1 MKILLPFLLLF
12 SENLASSLN
21 PIHVADNEIAKV
33 NDGASSSTS
42 IISVI
47 VTPLNDTLVANDITV
62 VVEEDVSGYEIKLSA
77 TDAENSTLT
86 FSIVDS
92 PLYGEVDTTTLG
104 DSRVRAYESRNAGQ
118 HQHNSHYTGSPRT
131 TIEGQAN
138 AVVSHLVNGHPSAI
152 WREIYSTTADDPWV
166 STYSR
171 GTDGELRPSLLST
184 VGPGLGSGF
193 KGGHLFVPEV
203 MFETFKAA
211 FNETGQAILEDT
223 ANYVMFG
230 DTGGKV
236 LYTPNENFFGTDSFT
251 YVATDNN
258 GVVSSKAT
266 VSITVTPVSDEPTSI
281 DATLNLSE
289 DSTGFI
295 ILPGSDADGDTL
307 TFTVGAASNGTV
319 TLVGDTALY
328 TPNPNY
334 NGKDSF
340 VYTVSDGIS
349 SSTSTITITVA
360 PVNDVPVADDISVTV
375 AEDSSV
381 TITLSASDVD
391 DTTNSSVEF
400 FQVGEE
406 YVGANDFDRIGN
418 VISLSGDGSTIAYGV
433 SRDDTNGSNTGL
445 VKVFRKEGNNLSQLG
460 ADIYG
465 AEANDRLGKDVS
477 LNHDGTILAVTSMS
491 DIIVYEYTDTVWIET
506 GRVMFSENDDD
517 EPIFFMDY
525 TIQLNSDGTILSVS
539 GGEYEDTVVKI
550 YKKQTDNNWSQLG
563 SEITGF
569 RYLSKN
575 SMSLSSDGLTIAIGD
590 PSNAD
595 IAGDAGEARVLKFI
609 DGDWTQLG
617 SDLNGENNAHNFG
630 YSTSLCS
637 DGSKLAVSAI
647 RSSSIGYVKTYEYV
661 DSDWIQLGSTISGES
676 RERFGTEISLSGDGS
691 LIAIS
696 AVVHNEYRGRVAV
709 YQFADSTWS
718 QVGDILEGK
727 ERFDQYGESVSLSKD
742 ASTLVIGSAN
752 GSNRY
757 IGSIEMYELEG
768 LGSSELTYS
777 VVGQPTYGSLDTVS
791 TETPSD
797 TTITVINYTPEKDY
811 NGSDTFTYTA
821 TDSKGG
827 VSDKATVSITVTP
840 VNDAPT
846 SSSSSDNLDEDALT
860 TFYLSGEDI
869 DGDTLTYI
877 ITDSVK
883 NGTIELIDIFGLVKY
898 IPDSNFF
905 GIDSVKF
912 KVNDGILDSDTSTFT
927 LTINSVYDL
936 PEIIF
941 SLVDSISTEEDES
954 TIPISIKL
962 EGVDAGD
969 EYVTF
974 DLMLS
979 GTASDSDYT
988 VSSTSVVM
996 DTGVVEATANITII
1010 DDAVYEEEETIVI
1023 GVENVSNALDTVQ
1036 SVTITILRNDVPLG
1050 ENSHRIIS
1058 RVYPNP
1064 AKDYFTIE
1072 FSEIFELEEI
1082 DMVDPLGRVYAPS
1095 IIEINKKQLKIDSSI
1110 LSGGTHILRLKTDKG
1125 SASFRIIVE

>member
-1 MKILLPFLLLF
+1 MKILLLFILLF
-12 SENLASSLN
+12 NENLASSPA
-21 PIHVADNEIAKV
+21 PINVADNEIAKV
-33 NDGASSSTS
+33 NDLVSSSTS
-42 IISVI
+42 TISII

-62 VVEEDVSGYEIKLSA
+62 VVEEDVSGYEISLSA

-118 HQHNSHYTGSPRT
+118 HQHNSHYSGSPN

-138 AVVSHLVNGHPSAI
+138 AVVSHLVNGHPSAS
-152 WREIYSTTADDPWV
+152 WRDIYSITADDPWV

-184 VGPGLGSGF
+184 VGPGLGSGL

-211 FNETGQAILEDT
+211 FNNAGQAILEDT

-266 VSITVTPVSDEPTSI
+266 VSITVTPVSDEPTSS

-406 YVGANDFDRIGN
+406 YVGANDFDRIGS
-418 VISLSGDGSTIAYGV
+418 VISLSGDGSTIAFGV
-433 SRDDTNGSNTGL
+433 GRDDTNGSNTGL
-445 VKVFRKEGNNLSQLG
+445 VRLFRKEGNNLSQLG

-517 EPIFFMDY
+517 EPIYIMDY

-539 GGEYEDTVVKI
+539 GGEYEDTVVKT

-569 RYLSKN
+569 RYLLKN
-575 SMSLSSDGLTIAIGD
+575 SMSLSSDGLTVAIGD
-590 PSNAD
+590 PSNSGEFE
-595 IAGDAGEARVLKFI
+595 GDAGEARVFKFI

-630 YSTSLCS
+630 YSTSLSS

-676 RERFGTEISLSGDGS
+676 RERFGSDISLSGDGS

-696 AVVHNEYRGRVAV
+696 ATGHNSYAGRVAV

-727 ERFDQYGESVSLSKD
+727 ERYDQNGESVSLSKD
-742 ASTLVIGSAN
+742 ASTLVIGSVN
-752 GSNRY
+752 GSSRY

-791 TETPSD
+791 TETTSD

-883 NGTIELIDIFGLVKY
+883 NGTIELIDIFGRVKY

>member
-1 MKILLPFLLLF
+1 MKILLSFLLLF
-12 SENLASSLN
+12 NENLASSLN
-21 PIHVADNEIAKV
+21 PIHIGHNEIAKV
-33 NDGASSSTS
+33 NDGVSSSTS

-62 VVEEDVSGYEIKLSA
+62 VVEEDVSGYEISLSA

-118 HQHNSHYTGSPRT
+118 HQHNSHYKGSSN

-138 AVVSHLVNGHPSAI
+138 AVVSHLVNGHPSAS

-211 FNETGQAILEDT
+211 FNNAGQAILEDT

-391 DTTNSSVEF
+391 DTTNSGLEF

-406 YVGANDFDRIGN
+406 YVGANDFDRIGS
-418 VISLSGDGSTIAYGV
+418 VISLSGDGSTIAFGV
-433 SRDDTNGSNTGL
+433 GRDDTNGSNTGL
-445 VKVFRKEGNNLSQLG
+445 VRLFRKEGNNLSQLG

-465 AEANDRLGKDVS
+465 AEANDRLGQDVS
-477 LNHDGTILAVTSMS
+477 LNHDGTILAVSSRS

-506 GRVMFSENDDD
+506 GRVMFSENDEEEFIYFDGY
-517 EPIFFMDY
+517 IK
-525 TIQLNSDGTILSVS
+525 LNSDGTILSAS
-539 GGEYEDTVVKI
+539 GGGYEETVIKI
-550 YKKQTDNNWSQLG
+550 YEKQTDNNWSQLG

-569 RYLSKN
+569 RYLLKN
-575 SMSLSSDGLTIAIGD
+575 SMSLSSDGLTVAIGD
-590 PSNAD
+590 PSNSGEFEA
-595 IAGDAGEARVLKFI
+595 DAGEARVFKFI

-630 YSTSLCS
+630 YSTSLSS

-647 RSSSIGYVKTYEYV
+647 WSSSIGYVKTYEYV

-676 RERFGTEISLSGDGS
+676 RERFGSDISLSGDGS

-696 AVVHNEYRGRVAV
+696 ATGHNSYAGRVAV

-718 QVGDILEGK
+718 QVGDILEGN
-727 ERFDQYGESVSLSKD
+727 ERYDQNGESVSLSKD
-742 ASTLVIGSAN
+742 ASTLVIGSIN

-777 VVGQPTYGSLDTVS
+777 VVDQPTYGSMDTIS
-791 TETPSD
+791 TETTSD

-883 NGTIELIDIFGLVKY
+883 NGTIELIDIFGRVKY

-979 GTASDSDYT
+979 GTATDSDYT
-988 VSSTSVVM
+988 VSSSSVVM

-1010 DDAVYEEEETIVI
+1010 DDAEYEEEETIVI
-1023 GVENVSNALDTVQ
+1023 GVENVTNALDIVQ

-1050 ENSHRIIS
+1050 ENSSRIIS

-1064 AKDYFTIE
+1064 AKDYFIIE

-1095 IIEINKKQLKIDSSI
+1095 IREISKQQLIINSDNLSSG
-1110 LSGGTHILRLKTDKG
+1110 SHILRLKTDKG
-1125 SASFRIIVE
+1125 SASLRVIIE

>member
-1 MKILLPFLLLF
+1 MKILLLFILLF
-12 SENLASSLN
+12 NENLASSPA
-21 PIHVADNEIAKV
+21 PINVADNEIAKV
-33 NDGASSSTS
+33 NDRVSSSTS
-42 IISVI
+42 TISVI

-62 VVEEDVSGYEIKLSA
+62 VVEEDVSGYEISLSA

-118 HQHNSHYTGSPRT
+118 HQHNSHYKGSSN

-211 FNETGQAILEDT
+211 FNETGQAILDDT

-266 VSITVTPVSDEPTSI
+266 VSITVMPVSDEPTSI

-295 ILPGSDADGDTL
+295 ILPGSDADGDTI

-406 YVGANDFDRIGN
+406 YVGANDFDRIGS
-418 VISLSGDGSTIAYGV
+418 VISLSGDGSTIAFGV
-433 SRDDTNGSNTGL
+433 GRDDTNGSNTGL

-517 EPIFFMDY
+517 EPIFIMDY

-539 GGEYEDTVVKI
+539 GGEYEDIVVKT

-569 RYLSKN
+569 RYLVKN

-595 IAGDAGEARVLKFI
+595 IAGDAGEARVFKFI
-609 DGDWTQLG
+609 DGNWTQLG

-630 YSTSLCS
+630 YSTSLSS

-676 RERFGTEISLSGDGS
+676 RERFGSDISLSGDGS

-696 AVVHNEYRGRVAV
+696 AVVHNEYAGRVAV

-727 ERFDQYGESVSLSKD
+727 ERFDQYGESLSLSKD

-791 TETPSD
+791 TETTSD

-883 NGTIELIDIFGLVKY
+883 NGTIELIDIFGRVKY

-1010 DDAVYEEEETIVI
+1010 DDAEYEEEETIVL
-1023 GVENVSNALDTVQ
+1023 GVENVSNALDTVR

-1050 ENSHRIIS
+1050 ETSPGIVS

-1064 AKDYFTIE
+1064 AKDYFVIE
-1072 FSEIFELEEI
+1072 FSQMFEVEKI
-1082 DMVDPLGRVYAPS
+1082 DMVDPLGKVYPPAL
-1095 IIEINKKQLKIDSSI
+1095 IERGDSRLVIDVSN
-1110 LSGGTHILRLKTDKG
+1110 LSNGAHIVRLRTDKG
-1125 SASFRIIVE
+1125 SASFRVVVE

>member
-1 MKILLPFLLLF
+1 MKILLSFLLLF

-86 FSIVDS
+86 FSIVDY

-118 HQHNSHYTGSPRT
+118 HQGGSHYTGSPRT

-138 AVVSHLVNGHPSAI
+138 AVVSHLVNGHPSAS
-152 WREIYSTTADDPWV
+152 WRDIYSTTADDPWV

-266 VSITVTPVSDEPTSI
+266 VSITVTPVSDEPTSS

-349 SSTSTITITVA
+349 FSTSAITITVA

-406 YVGANDFDRIGN
+406 YVGANDFDRIGS
-418 VISLSGDGSTIAYGV
+418 VISLSGDGSTIAFGV
-433 SRDDTNGSNTGL
+433 GRDDTNGSNTGL
-445 VKVFRKEGNNLSQLG
+445 VRLFRKEGNNLSQLG

-465 AEANDRLGKDVS
+465 AEANDRLGQDVS

-506 GRVMFSENDDD
+506 GRVMFFENDD
-517 EPIFFMDY
+517 IFFGGY
-525 TIQLNSDGTILSVS
+525 YLKLNSDGTILSVNGDS
-539 GGEYEDTVVKI
+539 GGEGTVVKI

-569 RYLSKN
+569 RYLLKN

-595 IAGDAGEARVLKFI
+595 IAGDAGEARVFKFI
-609 DGDWTQLG
+609 DGEWTQLG

-630 YSTSLCS
+630 YSTSLSS

-661 DSDWIQLGSTISGES
+661 GSDWIQLGSTISGES
-676 RERFGTEISLSGDGS
+676 RERFGSDISLSGDGS

-727 ERFDQYGESVSLSKD
+727 ERFDQYGESLSLSKD

-752 GSNRY
+752 GSSRY
-757 IGSIEMYELEG
+757 VGSIEMYELEG

-777 VVGQPTYGSLDTVS
+777 VVGQPTYGSLDTIS
-791 TETPSD
+791 TVTTSD

-860 TFYLSGEDI
+860 TFYLSGQDI

-877 ITDSVK
+877 ITDSVR
-883 NGTIELIDIFGLVKY
+883 NGTIELIDDFGRVKY
-898 IPDSNFF
+898 VPDRNFS
-905 GIDSVKF
+905 GIDSVRF
-912 KVNDGILDSDTSTFT
+912 KVNDGIFDSDTSTFT

-979 GTASDSDYT
+979 GNATDSDYT
-988 VSSTSVVM
+988 VSSSSVVM

-1010 DDAVYEEEETIVI
+1010 DDAEYEEEETILI
-1023 GVENVSNALDTVQ
+1023 GAENVSNALDTAQ
-1036 SVTITILRNDVPLG
+1036 SVKITILRNDVPLG
-1050 ENSHRIIS
+1050 ETSSGIVS

-1064 AKDYFTIE
+1064 AKDYFVIE
-1072 FSEIFELEEI
+1072 FSEMFEVERI
-1082 DMVDPLGRVYAPS
+1082 DMVDPLGRVYAPN
-1095 IIEINKKQLKIDSSI
+1095 IREVNKKQIIINSSD
-1110 LSGGTHILRLKTDKG
+1110 LTSGTHLLRLKTDKG